1 MAYTPTEWVSGDI
14 VTAAKLNHI
23 EQGVINAGGTQI
35 TATVSE
41 TGMTLNASYND
52 LKNILLS
59 GSTPFFIRADG
70 NIEQDGYEEIL
81 RYEIYTISYES
92 GEGLD
97 YPYSADAVSGQ
108 GSSIGFNAVN
118 ATDNMIY
125 LPGPEPK

>member
-1 MAYTPTEWVSGDI
+1 MAYTPTEWTSGDI

-23 EQGVINAGGTQI
+23 EQGVVNAGGIQI
-35 TATVSE
+35 TATE
-41 TGMTLNASYND
+41 TETSITLDSSYND
-52 LKNILLS
+52 LKQMLLS
-59 GSTPFFIRADG
+59 GSTPFFIMTTV
-70 NIEQDGYEEIL
+70 EQGYEIIL

-108 GSSIGFNAVN
+108 GPSIGFNAVN

-125 LPGPEPK
+125 LPGPAPK